1 MLGRARLGLL
11 DRPTA
16 HKGETTQPSTEPRVE
31 CERELIRE
39 KCSICKTK
47 ILFGV
52 LCLKCR
58 RNYCLVVFL
67 LLNASN
73 KRRPDKGVRWRPK
86 AGTNLIALLGGWTF
100 TTPSIRWHIGKF
112 ARRRESFLKSEG
124 IRGWAT
130 LSQNF
135 KSLRCL
141 FD

>member
-31 CERELIRE
+31 CERELISE

-58 RNYCLVVFL
+58 RNYWRVVFL
-67 LLNASN
+67 VLNASIKG
-73 KRRPDKGVRWRPK
+73 KRR
-86 AGTNLIALLGGWTF
+86 LLTLRFAVILEARGAEKI
-100 TTPSIRWHIGKF
+100 IRQQRLVMDNH
-112 ARRRESFLKSEG
+112 
-124 IRGWAT
+124 
-130 LSQNF
+130 
-135 KSLRCL
+135 
-141 FD
+141 